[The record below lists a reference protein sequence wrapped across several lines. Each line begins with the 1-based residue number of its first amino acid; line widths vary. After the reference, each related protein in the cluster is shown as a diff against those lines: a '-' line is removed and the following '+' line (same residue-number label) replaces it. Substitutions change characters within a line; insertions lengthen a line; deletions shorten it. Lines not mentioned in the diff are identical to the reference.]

1 MNNGPF
7 EKALMGAMIHDNVR
21 KMLYHCV
28 TKIQSRTFSQSE
40 KERDLSIPKELE
52 VCEPVM
58 KLVMNGIIIP
68 LLENPQK
75 YSGVEVF
82 LSKSR
87 HKEIEEYNNQNNV
100 SVVCRFLKDIVMAGK
115 YDGDRAS
122 AESAGNEAAVRQL
135 AAISRQT
142 KLFLLRYVKELA
154 NVVDDTETFTTI
166 DVYLSHYDRHAHT
179 VAVQTVDLLKISNM
193 FEKNA
198 SKVRQT
204 DDDPCVTTCEKI
216 GVWSEEI
223 IKDASGPDSEQNVVH
238 NFTVNNRF
246 LLDKRY
252 ANLHPPLTVCR
263 TSSVP
268 MPSRF
273 CVGSDS
279 LLKSYQVDS
288 SDSMSKT
295 MEDLFREISDV
306 ACNTWVELK
315 RSLEDQLKHAT
326 SKNPPNFVLAHKL
339 KQGIS
344 KVDELRAVD
353 YVPADLMNELA
364 DKLLARNRHRIYLE
378 QVQKGL
384 HAIKKAQLE
393 HAAQVKNAEN
403 TMRQMAEFTS
413 TLKLPEELTD
423 AANKAGVGKLALQT
437 VRTKMEEQ
445 KLDRR
450 EKLTNCTFVP
460 TTTVQLSKL
469 KRDQIVLEVH
479 ESVAAP
485 TVQNNISVTMQ
496 LAIDG
501 GLEVDL
507 NMKKKGASFMLRQ
520 FTVTSEQIQQFK
532 KIQDGAKQII
542 PSESDNVMT
551 VDPAKLSAF
560 IMQVTSGA

>member
-1 MNNGPF
+1 
-7 EKALMGAMIHDNVR
+7 
-21 KMLYHCV
+21 
-28 TKIQSRTFSQSE
+28 
-40 KERDLSIPKELE
+40 
-52 VCEPVM
+52 
-58 KLVMNGIIIP
+58 
-68 LLENPQK
+68 
-75 YSGVEVF
+75 
-82 LSKSR
+82 
-87 HKEIEEYNNQNNV
+87 
-100 SVVCRFLKDIVMAGK
+100 
-115 YDGDRAS
+115 
-122 AESAGNEAAVRQL
+122 
-135 AAISRQT
+135 
-142 KLFLLRYVKELA
+142 
-154 NVVDDTETFTTI
+154 
-166 DVYLSHYDRHAHT
+166 
-179 VAVQTVDLLKISNM
+179 
-193 FEKNA
+193 
-198 SKVRQT
+198 
-204 DDDPCVTTCEKI
+204 
-216 GVWSEEI
+216 
-223 IKDASGPDSEQNVVH
+223 
-238 NFTVNNRF
+238 
-246 LLDKRY
+246 
-252 ANLHPPLTVCR
+252 
-263 TSSVP
+263 
-268 MPSRF
+268 
-273 CVGSDS
+273 
-279 LLKSYQVDS
+279 
-288 SDSMSKT
+288 MSKT